1 MQSWHALV
9 WLSYIWRLTSYR
21 SFQSKSWKWDTGS
34 DKEETELALLPKVTS
49 SGIRLFTALP
59 NRGRGQINL
68 KVPFYFFVLGF
79 YDCIFFSFHFASG
92 EMCALKLGDSR
103 PVSTA
108 RKPHTRLGV
117 FIQHR
122 VHSKSRFWIKQSK
135 HLLFGGK
142 LAAGLAHFTLAT
154 TQHPLFLALCIHKL
168 MWESAEKD
176 KTCSDQFRTHL

>member
-9 WLSYIWRLTSYR
+9 WMSYVWRLAAPPQLPEQKLEVRYWMWLRGNWVSP
-21 SFQSKSWKWDTGS
+21 SSKSHF
-34 DKEETELALLPKVTS
+34 
-49 SGIRLFTALP
+49 IRTKSFTALP

-79 YDCIFFSFHFASG
+79 YDCFFFSFHFASG
-92 EMCALKLGDSR
+92 EMCTLKLSDCH

-108 RKPHTRLGV
+108 RKSHTCLGV

-122 VHSKSRFWIKQSK
+122 VHSKNRFWIKQSK

-154 TQHPLFLALCIHKL
+154 TQHPLFLALCIHKM
-168 MWESAEKD
+168 MWESAEKH
-176 KTCSDQFRTHL
+176 KTCSDQCRTHL